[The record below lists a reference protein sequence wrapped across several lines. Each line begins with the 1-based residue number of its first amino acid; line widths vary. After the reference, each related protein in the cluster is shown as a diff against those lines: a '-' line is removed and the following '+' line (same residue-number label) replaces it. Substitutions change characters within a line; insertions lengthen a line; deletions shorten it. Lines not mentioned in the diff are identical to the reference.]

1 MQELWIP
8 TFLFRK
14 TFHLSTRSVKLM
26 KKIRPFIAVAL
37 FLAFMSLSSLAMA
50 AAPVQNSTNAYDI
63 TPTPPTPTPTPP
75 GEEGSAV
82 TNISQIFHHLVFPAE
97 TISEALARIFD
108 KAADKEVRAMS
119 EEVTRWTQVI
129 GEIVQAP
136 SQGDYSKVAQS
147 SLPVAA
153 ALAPALFLLRL
164 ALYHW
169 GRLLGDDDSGLR
181 VVGDWVTAGVPAV
194 ASGPFLDLIVRLGWW
209 MVGKVIGETAGLAIE
224 FVRATTATSVLLG
237 LANLTFLGALISIGL
252 SVGSLLAIGGMLF
265 AFASA
270 NAVLFILAI
279 LAPPLAVASVLP
291 QARWL
296 RSLWMK
302 AVILIALL
310 PIVAGGV
317 FKAGMAAGTWLGQ
330 QGLLS
335 AIIRVIWLWG
345 ATGLLLSLAGI
356 LGKMTISTTADAF
369 GQMIKAVQQI
379 ASIGALAASGVGA
392 GGAVGAIGTGSS
404 SLAGTTAVTSGL
416 TSSATALGSGS
427 TQITG
432 GLTGMEAAMSHL
444 NVAQQL
450 TQRAGTLDA
459 MGLHTPAS
467 YNRSLAHGHEL
478 AARQA
483 ELAER
488 IQRFSGVQTKS
499 PDFGFS
505 PSVNSTVQSSFNGST
520 EDFQR
525 GFQALSPH
533 IAEHG
538 LDPNVLAAQYPEDTA
553 HMVQAY
559 LNHSEEISGARDP
572 LFHASELGNASQVR
586 GMITFMP
593 INKKDEENNS

>member
-1 MQELWIP
+1 
-8 TFLFRK
+8 
-14 TFHLSTRSVKLM
+14 M
-26 KKIRPFIAVAL
+26 KKARPFIVLIL
-37 FLAFMSLSSLAMA
+37 FIAMMSLSSLAMA
-50 AAPVQNSTNAYDI
+50 AAPAQSSNPAYTF
-63 TPTPPTPTPTPP
+63 TPTPTVTPTPTPP
-75 GEEGSAV
+75 DGGGSTI

-97 TISEALARIFD
+97 TISEALAGIFD

-119 EEVTRWTQVI
+119 EEVASWTVVI

-136 SQGDYSKVAQS
+136 SNGDYSKVAQS

-181 VVGDWVTAGVPAV
+181 VVGDWVTAGVLAV
-194 ASGPFLDLIVRLGWW
+194 VSGPFLDLIVRLGWW
-209 MVGKVIGETAGLAIE
+209 MVGKVIGEAGGLAMN
-224 FVRATTATSVLLG
+224 FVSSTTATSVVLG
-237 LANLTFLGALISIGL
+237 LSNLSFLGGLISIGL
-252 SVGSLLAIGGMLF
+252 SIGSLLAIGGMLF

-270 NAVLFILAI
+270 NAVLFILAV
-279 LAPPLAVASVLP
+279 LAPPLAIASVLP
-291 QARWL
+291 QASWL

-317 FKAGMAAGTWLGQ
+317 FKAGLAASYLFDK

-369 GQMIKAVQQI
+369 GQMVKAVQQI
-379 ASIGALAASGVGA
+379 VSIGALAASGVGA
-392 GGAVGAIGTGSS
+392 AGAGAVGAAGAAGTGAGA
-404 SLAGTTAVTSGL
+404 AGTA
-416 TSSATALGSGS
+416 ATA
-427 TQITG
+427 G
-432 GLTGMEAAMSHL
+432 GLSGGEAAMSHL
-444 NVAQQL
+444 NAAQQL
-450 TQRAGTLDA
+450 TQRAGNLDA
-459 MGLHTPAS
+459 MGLHAPAA
-467 YNRSLAHGHEL
+467 YNRSLAHGQEL

-483 ELAER
+483 ELGER
-488 IQRFSGVQTKS
+488 MKRFDGAQPTSS
-499 PDFGFS
+499 PQDYGFS
-505 PSVNSTVQSSFNGST
+505 QSVNSSIQSNFNGSPQ
-520 EDFQR
+520 EFQQ

-533 IAEHG
+533 ISQHG

-559 LNHSEEISGARDP
+559 MNHSDEISQARDP
-572 LFHASELGNASQVR
+572 LYRASELGNASQVQS
-586 GMITFMP
+586 MITFMP
-593 INKKDEENNS
+593 LNKKDEDHNT

>member
-1 MQELWIP
+1 MLQKKLHIP
-8 TFLFRK
+8 THSFNP
-14 TFHLSTRSVKLM
+14 M
-26 KKIRPFIAVAL
+26 KKARPFIVLILFIAL
-37 FLAFMSLSSLAMA
+37 MSLSSLAMA
-50 AAPVQNSTNAYDI
+50 AAPAQNSNPAYTL
-63 TPTPPTPTPTPP
+63 TPTPTVTPTPTPP
-75 GEEGSAV
+75 DGGSSTI

-97 TISEALARIFD
+97 TISEALAGIFD

-119 EEVTRWTQVI
+119 EEVASWTVVI

-136 SQGDYSKVAQS
+136 SNGDYSKVAQS

-181 VVGDWVTAGVPAV
+181 VVGDWVTAGVLAV
-194 ASGPFLDLIVRLGWW
+194 VSGPFLDLIVRLGWW
-209 MVGKVIGETAGLAIE
+209 MVGKVIGEAGGLAMN
-224 FVRATTATSVLLG
+224 FVSSTTATSVVLG
-237 LANLTFLGALISIGL
+237 LSNLSFLGGLISIGL
-252 SVGSLLAIGGMLF
+252 SIGSLLAIGGMLF

-270 NAVLFILAI
+270 NAVLFILAV
-279 LAPPLAVASVLP
+279 LAPPLAIASVLP
-291 QARWL
+291 QAGWL

-317 FKAGMAAGTWLGQ
+317 FKAGLAASYLFDK

-369 GQMIKAVQQI
+369 GQMVKAVQQI
-379 ASIGALAASGVGA
+379 VSIGALAASGVGA
-392 GGAVGAIGTGSS
+392 AGAGAVGAAGAAGTGTGA
-404 SLAGTTAVTSGL
+404 AGTA
-416 TSSATALGSGS
+416 ATA
-427 TQITG
+427 G
-432 GLTGMEAAMSHL
+432 GLSGGEAAMSHL
-444 NVAQQL
+444 NAAQQL
-450 TQRAGTLDA
+450 TQRAGNLDA
-459 MGLHTPAS
+459 MGLHAPAA
-467 YNRSLAHGHEL
+467 YNRSLAHGQEL

-483 ELAER
+483 ELGER
-488 IQRFSGVQTKS
+488 MKRFDGAQPTSSSQ
-499 PDFGFS
+499 DYGFS
-505 PSVNSTVQSSFNGST
+505 QSVNSSIQSNFNGSPQ
-520 EDFQR
+520 EFQQ

-533 IAEHG
+533 ISQHG

-559 LNHSEEISGARDP
+559 MNHSDEISQARDP
-572 LFHASELGNASQVR
+572 LYRASELGNASQVQS
-586 GMITFMP
+586 MITFMP
-593 INKKDEENNS
+593 LNKKDEDHNT

>member
-1 MQELWIP
+1 
-8 TFLFRK
+8 
-14 TFHLSTRSVKLM
+14 M
-26 KKIRPFIAVAL
+26 KKLRPFIAIAL
-37 FLAFMSLSSLAMA
+37 FLALMSLSSLAMA
-50 AAPVQNSTNAYDI
+50 APPAQTPTVAYDI

-75 GEEGSAV
+75 GEEGSVV
-82 TNISQIFHHLVFPAE
+82 TSISQVFHRLVFPAE

-119 EEVTRWTQVI
+119 EEVARWTQVI

-181 VVGDWVTAGVPAV
+181 VVGDWVTAGLLAIV
-194 ASGPFLDLIVRLGWW
+194 SGPFLDLIVRLGWW
-209 MVGKVIGETAGLAIE
+209 MVGKVIGEAAVLAIS
-224 FVRATTATSVLLG
+224 FVESTTATSILLG
-237 LANLTFLGALISIGL
+237 IANLTFLGSLISI
-252 SVGSLLAIGGMLF
+252 SISIGSLLAIGGMLF

-279 LAPPLAVASVLP
+279 LAPPLAIASVLP

-317 FKAGMAAGTWLGQ
+317 FKAGLAAGTWLGQ

-369 GQMIKAVQQI
+369 GQLVKAAQQI
-379 ASIGALAASGVGA
+379 ISIGALAASGVGA
-392 GGAVGAIGTGSS
+392 VGAGGGAVGVSSTGSS
-404 SLAGTTAVTSGL
+404 SVAGTTSVASGL
-416 TSSATALGSGS
+416 TGNATTPGSGS
-427 TQITG
+427 TQVTS
-432 GLTGMEAAMSHL
+432 GLTGMEATMSHL
-444 NVAQQL
+444 NAAQQL
-450 TQRAGTLDA
+450 TQRAGMLDA
-459 MGLHTPAS
+459 MGLHTPAA
-467 YNRSLAHGHEL
+467 YNRSLAHSHEL
-478 AARQA
+478 AARQT
-483 ELAER
+483 ELGER
-488 IQRFSGVQTKS
+488 MERFNGVQS
-499 PDFGFS
+499 RGPDFGFS
-505 PSVNSTVQSSFNGST
+505 PSVNSTIQANFQGST

-533 IAEHG
+533 IAQHG
-538 LDPNVLAAQYPEDTA
+538 LDPNVLAAQYPEETVN
-553 HMVQAY
+553 MVQAY
-559 LNHSEEISGARDP
+559 LSHSEEISQARDP
-572 LFHASELGNASQVR
+572 LYRASELGNASQVR

-593 INKKDEENNS
+593 INRNDEENSS

>member
-1 MQELWIP
+1 
-8 TFLFRK
+8 
-14 TFHLSTRSVKLM
+14 M
-26 KKIRPFIAVAL
+26 KRARPFIVLAL
-37 FLAFMSLSSLAMA
+37 FLALMSLSSLAMA
-50 AAPVQNSTNAYDI
+50 AAPTQPSSLSYDI
-63 TPTPPTPTPTPP
+63 TPTPPPTETPAPP
-75 GEEGSAV
+75 GGGGSTV

-97 TISEALARIFD
+97 TISEALASIFD

-119 EEVTRWTQVI
+119 EEVERWTQVI

-181 VVGDWVTAGVPAV
+181 VVGDWVTAGVLAV
-194 ASGPFLDLIVRLGWW
+194 VSGPFLDLIVRFGWW
-209 MVGKVIGETAGLAIE
+209 MVGKVIGETAVLAVS
-224 FVRATTATSVLLG
+224 FVESTTATSVLLG
-237 LANLTFLGALISIGL
+237 LANLTFLGSLISIGI
-252 SVGSLLAIGGMLF
+252 SIGSLLAIGGMLF

-270 NAVLFILAI
+270 NAVLFILAV
-279 LAPPLAVASVLP
+279 LAPPIAIASVLP

-296 RSLWMK
+296 RSLWLK

-310 PIVAGGV
+310 PIVAGEV
-317 FKAGMAAGTWLGQ
+317 FKAGMAASTWLGQ

-369 GQMIKAVQQI
+369 GQLIKAAQQI
-379 ASIGALAASGVGA
+379 ISIGALAASGAGAAGTGA
-392 GGAVGAIGTGSS
+392 GAVSVTQAGANVTGT
-404 SLAGTTAVTSGL
+404 
-416 TSSATALGSGS
+416 AT
-427 TQITG
+427 ITG
-432 GLTGMEAAMSHL
+432 GLSGGEVAMSHL
-444 NVAQQL
+444 NAAQQL
-450 TQRAGTLDA
+450 TQRAGTFDA
-459 MGLHTPAS
+459 MGLHAPAA

-483 ELAER
+483 ELGER
-488 IQRFSGVQTKS
+488 MQRFSGVQAEL

-505 PSVNSTVQSSFNGST
+505 PSVNSTIRSNFSGST

-533 IAEHG
+533 ISQHG
-538 LDPNVLAAQYPEDTA
+538 LDPSVLAAQYPEETA
-553 HMVQAY
+553 HTVQAY
-559 LNHSEEISGARDP
+559 LNHSDEITQAQDP
-572 LFHASELGNASQVR
+572 LYRASELGKASKIQA
-586 GMITFMP
+586 MITFMP
-593 INKKDEENNS
+593 INKKGEENQS